1 MWKTNWLNELKISI
15 LSLTMLPLLTP
26 DSVHDLLRY
35 IYLDKGIISTSYIQS
50 IEQKQI
56 AQQQAQ
62 QAVYTVEEAKQT
74 KLQKIVAA
82 EGEAER

>member
-1 MWKTNWLNELKISI
+1 MTHK
-15 LSLTMLPLLTP
+15 P
-26 DSVHDLLRY
+26 
-35 IYLDKGIISTSYIQS
+35 YIQS

-62 QAVYTVEEAKQT
+62 QAIYTVEEAKQT